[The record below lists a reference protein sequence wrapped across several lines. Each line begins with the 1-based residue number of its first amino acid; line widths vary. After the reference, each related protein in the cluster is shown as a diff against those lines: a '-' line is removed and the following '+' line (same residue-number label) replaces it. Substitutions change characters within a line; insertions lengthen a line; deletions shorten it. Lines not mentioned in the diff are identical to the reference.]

1 MLKNE
6 VARLQS
12 SNSSFAELY
21 WQLTNGDASRASA
34 LLEQIRSGEHE
45 LDLSRSDVH
54 EQSDDHPPSPEPA
67 GGHQPSN
74 TDTLESA
81 GSSQESPAD
90 LSIDHTDAQLQTTV
104 PSRPINTDNRLLS
117 SSLLQKNAIQS
128 LARRSEYDALLHHS
142 LQSNRENIQEG
153 FAVQRM
159 CISEVFLCHESDAV
173 ESLFMELDAKD
184 GTVISNAALC
194 ELCAVAAISGQYV
207 RNLIASEV
215 LDYWYGKFDVE
226 ITQFLKLET
235 MLNLPRCGET
245 AS

>member
-21 WQLTNGDASRASA
+21 LQLKNGDASRASA

-45 LDLSRSDVH
+45 LDLSRSYVH
-54 EQSDDHPPSPEPA
+54 EQSDDHLPSPEL
-67 GGHQPSN
+67 GGRNHASN

-81 GSSQESPAD
+81 GSSQESPAE
-90 LSIDHTDAQLQTTV
+90 LVIDHTDAQLQTTV
-104 PSRPINTDNRLLS
+104 PSRPINTDKRLIS
-117 SSLLQKNAIQS
+117 SSLLQGNTLQP
-128 LARRSEYDALLHHS
+128 LAQRSEYDALLHHS

-194 ELCAVAAISGQYV
+194 ESCAVAATSGQYV
-207 RNLIASEV
+207 RNLIAPEV
-215 LDYWYGKFDVE
+215 LDYWYGESIPRSRTLLV
-226 ITQFLKLET
+226 LKQ
-235 MLNLPRCGET
+235 C
-245 AS
+245 

>member
-21 WQLTNGDASRASA
+21 WQLKNGDASRASA
-34 LLEQIRSGEHE
+34 LLEQIRSGGHE

-67 GGHQPSN
+67 GRHQASN

-81 GSSQESPAD
+81 GSSQESPAE
-90 LSIDHTDAQLQTTV
+90 LSIDNTDAQLQT
-104 PSRPINTDNRLLS
+104 SARPISTDNRLLS
-117 SSLLQKNAIQS
+117 SSLLEGNTLQS

-142 LQSNRENIQEG
+142 LQSNREIIKEG

-159 CISEVFLCHESDAV
+159 CISEVFSCHESNAV
-173 ESLFMELDAKD
+173 ESLFVELDAKD
-184 GTVISNAALC
+184 GNVISNTALC
-194 ELCAVAAISGQYV
+194 ELCAVAATSGQYV
-207 RNLIASEV
+207 RNLIVPEV
-215 LDYWYGKFDVE
+215 LDYWYGESMPRSRILLV
-226 ITQFLKLET
+226 LKQ
-235 MLNLPRCGET
+235 C
-245 AS
+245 